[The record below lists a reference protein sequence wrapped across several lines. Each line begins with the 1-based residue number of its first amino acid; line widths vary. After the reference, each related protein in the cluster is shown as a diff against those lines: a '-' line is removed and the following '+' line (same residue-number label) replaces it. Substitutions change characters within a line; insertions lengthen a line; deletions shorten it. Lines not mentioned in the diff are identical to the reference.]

1 MWRVLFWLSA
11 AVLAVPA
18 LTLTLVRALDSD
30 NGTMIRVES
39 FTPLGLPLYAVL
51 VVLLGVGAAW
61 QHDSRKP
68 PMVAAALALV
78 GLGLHAWWFAPQVV
92 GDEPAP
98 AAGAERIT
106 VMNANLYEGRAK
118 ADEVVDAV
126 RDNDVDLLV
135 LEEITPD
142 LLAQMDAAGLAELL
156 PERVGEP
163 DYMVAGTMILANRQ
177 LTDHVR
183 LRTTFQGW
191 EAKYGTLT
199 VLGVHPVAPVD
210 PAGWRADHAAIL
222 EQAEADHADLILGDM
237 NATPDHDV
245 MRRLDDAGFRDAGEV
260 ANEGWQ
266 PTWPANHVG
275 ILPLLPPLVRID
287 HVLVGESMAS
297 LGTHTVDIEG
307 TDHLALVAT
316 VASRG

>member
-1 MWRVLFWLSA
+1 
-11 AVLAVPA
+11 
-18 LTLTLVRALDSD
+18 
-30 NGTMIRVES
+30 MIRVES

-61 QHDSRKP
+61 QRDARKP

-78 GLGLHAWWFAPQVV
+78 GLGLHAWWFAPQVI
-92 GDEPAP
+92 GDQPEP

-106 VMNANLYEGRAK
+106 VMNANLYEGRAD
-118 ADEVVDAV
+118 AEQVVDAV
-126 RDNDVDLLV
+126 RSNDVDILV

-163 DYMVAGTMILANRQ
+163 DYMVAGTMILANRP

-210 PAGWRADHAAIL
+210 PAGWKADHAAIL
-222 EQAEADHADLILGDM
+222 KQAEADHADLILGDM

-287 HVLVGESMAS
+287 HVLIGESMAS

>member
-1 MWRVLFWLSA
+1 MWRVLFWLVVA
-11 AVLAVPA
+11 GLAVPA
-18 LTLTLVRALDSD
+18 LTLTVARAFDTD
-30 NGTMIRVES
+30 NGTMIRIEA
-39 FTPLGLPLYAVL
+39 FTPLAIPLYAAL
-51 VVLLGVGAAW
+51 LVLLAAAAALW
-61 QHDSRKP
+61 KVDRKP
-68 PMVAAALALV
+68 RVVAALLALV
-78 GLGLHAWWFAPQVV
+78 GLGIHAWWFAPQVV
-92 GDEPAP
+92 GDNPGPADD
-98 AAGAERIT
+98 ADRIT

-118 ADEVVDAV
+118 AEEVVAAV
-126 RDNDVDLLV
+126 RDNHVDILV

-156 PERVGEP
+156 PDRVGEP
-163 DYMVAGTMILANRQ
+163 DYMVAGTMILANQ
-177 LTDHVR
+177 PLTDHVR

-191 EAKYGTLT
+191 EAKYGELT

-222 EQAEADHADLILGDM
+222 EQAEADHADLIVGDM

-245 MRRLDDAGFRDAGEV
+245 MRKLDDAGYRDASEV
-260 ANEGWQ
+260 SNEGWQ

-287 HVLVGESMAS
+287 HVLIGDSMAS
-297 LGTHTVDIEG
+297 LGTHTIDIDG
-307 TDHLALVAT
+307 TDQLGLVAT